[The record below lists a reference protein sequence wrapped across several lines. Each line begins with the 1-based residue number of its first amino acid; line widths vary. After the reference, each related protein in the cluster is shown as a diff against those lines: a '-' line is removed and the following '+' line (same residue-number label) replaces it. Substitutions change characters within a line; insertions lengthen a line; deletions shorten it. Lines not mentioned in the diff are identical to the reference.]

1 MRDDRVTEAGVLVL
15 TSTTWLLPLL
25 AVVAGAVP
33 LVWWAPSAQGWTPP
47 RGRSGGASGSDTQAA
62 VPEALDLL
70 ALALQGGSSLGA
82 AAHHVA
88 AVLPPPLSEELADVG
103 RDLLLGIDA
112 GPSWESAGRHW
123 RPARTSME
131 IAALAGV
138 SPGPALRQTASDLR
152 RRTVAAV
159 EVATARLGVRLVV
172 PLGLAF
178 LPGFVLSTVAPL
190 VLALVREQSW

>member
-1 MRDDRVTEAGVLVL
+1 ML

-25 AVVAGAVP
+25 AVAAGAVP
-33 LVWWAPSAQGWTPP
+33 LLWWAPSTQGWTP
-47 RGRSGGASGSDTQAA
+47 RHGRAGGAAGGGAQAG

-82 AAHHVA
+82 AAHQVA
-88 AVLPPPLSEELADVG
+88 AVLPPPLREELDDVG
-103 RDLLLGIDA
+103 RDLSLGVDA
-112 GPSWESAGRHW
+112 GPSWESAGPHW

-138 SPGPALRQTASDLR
+138 SPGPALRQTATDLR
-152 RRTVAAV
+152 RRAVAGV

-178 LPGFVLSTVAPL
+178 LPGFVLSTVVPL
-190 VLALVREQSW
+190 VLALVRDQSW